1 MFSSTNDYLIKFSE
15 IVLFCLCP
23 LVFFIPRGAV
33 VVLAIVGLLG
43 WISQG
48 LKPLSLLKNPV
59 SITIL
64 ALIAWAGL
72 SSLWAPIPADSIR
85 LSLRLMAFLLLGVGW
100 ASWIQ
105 SRSSSDLSVLKR
117 RLFYGIVLALTLI
130 FIDVLLGNPWQQ
142 FAEKSSAKAFVPLVL
157 TLSLAIWPCLSLVSG
172 KLKNCLGMAFVI
184 GILLTIDSDTAV
196 VAIVCGAVAYLSY
209 HLLPRF
215 TEKGLNLG
223 TLFLILGLPWLLSGL
238 LTDSFIKDFNQ
249 SVRSFSYI
257 HRLYI
262 WQFVSHKI
270 TEKSLIGQGGDSS
283 RAALV
288 GGEEK
293 VWSTINKAGEDVPIH
308 SKAISLHPH
317 NLPLQIWLELG
328 AVGAFIMAALSYFLL
343 RGINRYSVKDAAI
356 IVGFFAAASL
366 TFLVNLGCW
375 QSWWLATLV
384 LIMPLLYASPK
395 TPLASSLDI

>member
-142 FAEKSSAKAFVPLVL
+142 FAQKSSAKAFVPLVL

-270 TEKSLIGQGGDSS
+270 TETSLIGQGGDSS

-288 GGEEK
+288 GGEKK

>member
-1 MFSSTNDYLIKFSE
+1 
-15 IVLFCLCP
+15 
-23 LVFFIPRGAV
+23 
-33 VVLAIVGLLG
+33 
-43 WISQG
+43 
-48 LKPLSLLKNPV
+48 
-59 SITIL
+59 
-64 ALIAWAGL
+64 
-72 SSLWAPIPADSIR
+72 
-85 LSLRLMAFLLLGVGW
+85 
-100 ASWIQ
+100 
-105 SRSSSDLSVLKR
+105 
-117 RLFYGIVLALTLI
+117 
-130 FIDVLLGNPWQQ
+130 
-142 FAEKSSAKAFVPLVL
+142 
-157 TLSLAIWPCLSLVSG
+157 
-172 KLKNCLGMAFVI
+172 MAFVI

-293 VWSTINKAGEDVPIH
+293 VWSTINKAGEDMPIH

>member
-142 FAEKSSAKAFVPLVL
+142 FAQKSSAKAFVPLVL

>member
-59 SITIL
+59 SVTIL

-72 SSLWAPIPADSIR
+72 SSLWAPIPADSLR

-142 FAEKSSAKAFVPLVL
+142 FAQKSSAKAFVPLVL

-215 TEKGLNLG
+215 TEKSLNLG

-395 TPLASSLDI
+395 TPLASNLDI

>member
-1 MFSSTNDYLIKFSE
+1 MFSSTNDNLIKFSE

-142 FAEKSSAKAFVPLVL
+142 FAQKSSAKAFVPLVL